1 MCSMNKIL
9 VHSGTGEAAAT
20 LKPRLLRNGVEAAEP
35 EASVY
40 SISHHQIKLIFPT
53 EMWRGIINKTDPS
66 KCMVCRNGLINFS

>member
-1 MCSMNKIL
+1 MCAMNKIP
-9 VHSGTGEAAAT
+9 VHSGTGEATAT
-20 LKPRLLRNGVEAAEP
+20 LKPRLLRNGAEP

-66 KCMVCRNGLINFS
+66 KYMVCRNGLINFS